1 LAEVRVTPA
10 LVSVNGLMGLEI
22 PASPEI
28 FRFRQGP
35 RHYRELSV
43 PDEIP
48 RAGAAPLAV
57 RFLRPAPALS
67 GLVDAY
73 YILDAWQAV
82 SDHLLAGPGNV
93 RFQLAGE
100 WRLTVDGAHWP
111 TPQQSALFGPTDRA
125 AVFASTGRAI
135 MLGAGLTPRGWA
147 ELFDVDAAG
156 MANQV
161 RELAAFVGQDD
172 ADRLYAAL
180 MAAPDDA
187 GIAGVLDAWFLAR
200 DAARPPA
207 DPRIGLIH
215 RELLAPHDGVASL
228 AAAVGVSERTLH
240 RLCSRAF
247 GFTPKQ
253 LLRQKR
259 FLRTLERVRGVL
271 DRPLS
276 GLIDDGYFD
285 QAHFNR
291 DFRQFMGMTPTEY
304 FNSPREIMRRS
315 ADLRRALNGLGLQG
329 LHPPTG

>member
-1 LAEVRVTPA
+1 MRVTGS
-10 LVSVNGLMGLEI
+10 LVSANGLMGLEI
-22 PASPEI
+22 PATTGYSNDV
-28 FRFRQGP
+28 RRVC
-35 RHYRELSV
+35 RYRELSV
-43 PDEIP
+43 PAEIP
-48 RAGAAPLAV
+48 QQGTAPLAV
-57 RFLRPAPALS
+57 RFLRPAGALS
-67 GLVDAY
+67 ELIDAY
-73 YILDAWQAV
+73 YILDAWRAV

-100 WRLTVDGAHWP
+100 WRLTVDGAHSP
-111 TPQQSALFGPTDRA
+111 TPQQCALFGPTDRA

-147 ELFDVDAAG
+147 TLFDADAGA
-156 MANQV
+156 MANRVQD
-161 RELAAFVGQDD
+161 LAEFVEPDD
-172 ADRLYAAL
+172 AQGLYADL
-180 MAAPDDA
+180 MAAADDA
-187 GIAGVLDAWFLAR
+187 AIGAVLDAWFLAR
-200 DAARPPA
+200 SAARPPA
-207 DPRIGLIH
+207 DPRVATIH
-215 RELLAPHDGVASL
+215 RELLAPHDGVPSL

-240 RLCSRAF
+240 RLCDRAF

-271 DRPLS
+271 DQPLS

-315 ADLRRALNGLGLQG
+315 AELRRELNGLGLQG
-329 LHPPTG
+329 LHPAKP

>member
-1 LAEVRVTPA
+1 
-10 LVSVNGLMGLEI
+10 M
-22 PASPEI
+22 
-28 FRFRQGP
+28 
-35 RHYRELSV
+35 

-48 RAGAAPLAV
+48 QAGTAPLAV
-57 RFLRPAPALS
+57 RFLRPADELA
-67 GLVDAY
+67 GLIDAY
-73 YILDAWQAV
+73 YILDAWRAV

-100 WRLTVDGAHWP
+100 WRLTADDAHVP

-125 AVFASTGRAI
+125 AIFASTGRAI
-135 MLGAGLTPRGWA
+135 MLGAGLTPAAWA
-147 ELFDVDAAG
+147 KLFDVDACDL
-156 MANQV
+156 ANRV
-161 RELAAFVGQDD
+161 RELSDFVGEDD
-172 ADRLYAAL
+172 ARRLYGDL

-187 GIAGVLDAWFLAR
+187 GIKAVLDAWFIAR
-200 DAARPPA
+200 DRRREAP
-207 DPRIGLIH
+207 DPRIAVVH
-215 RELLAPHDGVASL
+215 RELLQPHEDVASL

-240 RLCSRAF
+240 RLCDRAF

-271 DRPLS
+271 DKPLS

-291 DFRQFMGMTPTEY
+291 DFRQFMGMTPTDY

-315 ADLRRALNGLGLQG
+315 AELRRELNGLGLQG
-329 LHPPTG
+329 LHPTAGRLASDPAEG